1 MKLMKLVALL
11 VILCGQVFCISYAQ
25 AKNKLVFST
34 IEGSVNAEVSSLVMI
49 EAYKRLGFEIEIMP
63 LPGKRTLAIS
73 NSGQV
78 DGELFRLKG
87 INKKWPN
94 LIPVSVPINFMEGV
108 VITKGMSFNVGR
120 WESLRP
126 YKIGIRRGIRFTE
139 TGTKGMSREIADS
152 NASLFKMLEYGRV
165 ETIVVTRS
173 NGLKMMK
180 SPDFSGFKMLEPS
193 VETYPLFHYLHVKHK
208 ELIPRVKA
216 VLQGMQKEGLFQKI
230 RNQVLHDLK

>member
-1 MKLMKLVALL
+1 MKLVTLL
-11 VILCGQVFCISYAQ
+11 AVLISQIFCISYAQ

-34 IEGSVNAEVSSLVMI
+34 IEGSVNAEVSSLIMV
-49 EAYKRLGFEIEIMP
+49 EAYKRIGFEIEIMP

-78 DGELFRLKG
+78 DGELFRLEG
-87 INKKWPN
+87 INKKWSN

-108 VITKGMSFNVGR
+108 VITKGKSFNVEG
-120 WESLRP
+120 WESLKP
-126 YKIGIRRGIRFTE
+126 YRIGIRRGIRFTE
-139 TGTKGMSREIADS
+139 SGTKGMSREIADS
-152 NASLFKMLEYGRV
+152 NASLFKMLDYERV
-165 ETIVVTRS
+165 EAIVVTRS

-180 SPDFSGFKMLEPS
+180 APDFSGFKMLEPS
-193 VETYPLFHYLHVKHK
+193 VEIYPLFHYLHVKHK
-208 ELIPRVKA
+208 EMIPRVQA

>member
-1 MKLMKLVALL
+1 MKIMKLVTLL
-11 VILCGQVFCISYAQ
+11 AVLISQIFCISYAQ

-34 IEGSVNAEVSSLVMI
+34 IEGSVNAEVSSLIMV
-49 EAYKRLGFEIEIMP
+49 EAYKRIGFEIEIMP

-78 DGELFRLKG
+78 DGELFRLEG
-87 INKKWPN
+87 INKKWSN

-108 VITKGMSFNVGR
+108 VITKGKSFNVEG
-120 WESLRP
+120 WESLKP
-126 YKIGIRRGIRFTE
+126 YRIGIRRGIRFTE
-139 TGTKGMSREIADS
+139 SGTKGMSREIADS
-152 NASLFKMLEYGRV
+152 NASLFKMLDYERV
-165 ETIVVTRS
+165 EAIVVTRS

-180 SPDFSGFKMLEPS
+180 APDFSGFKMLEPS
-193 VETYPLFHYLHVKHK
+193 VEIYPLFHYLHVKHK
-208 ELIPRVKA
+208 EMIPRVQA